1 MDPDIVAALLARE
14 LRALRREV
22 AAYPDD
28 ASLWLVPDGVANAG
42 GTLAHHIIGNL
53 RHFIGARLGGS
64 GYERDRA
71 AEFERRDLG
80 RDELIALVDAAA
92 EEVARAFDALAP
104 DALDRD
110 FPDPIAGRTVGT
122 AEFLTHLL
130 AHTAYHLGQLD
141 YHRRLVT
148 KSEVTVNAMSAK
160 EIPGMRPEG
169 A

>member
-1 MDPDIVAALLARE
+1 MDPDIVATLLARE
-14 LRALRREV
+14 LRALRREI

-28 ASLWLVPDGVANAG
+28 ASLWLLPEGIANAG
-42 GTLAHHIIGNL
+42 GTLAHHITGNL

-104 DALDRD
+104 DDLDRA
-110 FPDPIAGRTVGT
+110 FPDPLAASVATS
-122 AEFLTHLL
+122 AFLLHLL
-130 AHTAYHLGQLD
+130 THTAYHLGQVD
-141 YHRRLVT
+141 YHRRFVT
-148 KSEVTVNAMSAK
+148 GSGVTVNALSAK
-160 EIPGMRPEG
+160 EIPAIRPEG

>member
-14 LRALRREV
+14 LRALRREI

-28 ASLWLVPDGVANAG
+28 ASLWLVPEGVVNAG
-42 GTLAHHIIGNL
+42 GTLAHHIAGNL
-53 RHFIGARLGGS
+53 RYFVGARLGGS
-64 GYERDRA
+64 GYERDRT
-71 AEFERRDLG
+71 AEFESRDLG
-80 RDELIALVDAAA
+80 REELIALVDAAT
-92 EEVARAFDALAP
+92 EEVARAFDALTP
-104 DALDRD
+104 DDLARA
-110 FPDPIAGRTVGT
+110 FPDQFAGTVAT
-122 AEFLTHLL
+122 SAFLLHLL

-148 KSEVTVNAMSAK
+148 RSGVTVNVMSAK